1 MNKIIHSSHWGAFEA
16 VVEDGRL
23 VDAKPF
29 EWDTAPSPILKAIA
43 PAVHHELR
51 IRQPAIREGW
61 LKGRDRQ
68 RGEGRFI
75 EVSWDEALDLV
86 VEELER
92 VRAAHGNEAI
102 FAGSYGWSSAGR
114 FHHAK
119 TQLQRFMNCIGGY
132 TAQKHNYSLAAG
144 LAILPHIVG
153 DHAPLRNPTSWQA
166 IEQATELFIAFGG
179 VGTRNAQVE
188 PGGMGAHTAMPWLD
202 RLARKGIK
210 LVSITPLRHDTPE
223 FMDAEW
229 WSPRPNT
236 DVALMMGLA
245 HTLVTEGL
253 HDPAFLA
260 RYTTGFE
267 RFEAYL
273 TGASDGV
280 AKSAE
285 WAANITGLRAQ
296 DIQALARE
304 MASKR
309 TMIATSYS
317 LQRSDHGEQAFWMTA
332 TLAAIVGQ
340 IGMPGGGF
348 SFGYGSMHGQGNP
361 LKAVP
366 PVSHSAGEN
375 PTGSFIPVA
384 RITDLLEKPG
394 EEYDFDGE
402 RRVYPDIRLV
412 YWCGGNPFHHHQD
425 LNRLL
430 AAWRRPETVI
440 VNEPWWTPTA
450 KLADIVLPATTT
462 LERNDIGASSRDRF
476 VMAMKQAVPPQAGA
490 RNDFDI
496 FGAMAERMGV
506 SEAFSCGRDEMGW
519 LRHLYEEAC
528 AKAAGSG
535 LNLPDFDTFWAE
547 GYLETPEPDEPY
559 DVLAD
564 FRADPDA
571 NRLLTPS
578 GKIEIFSQRIAGF
591 GYDDCP
597 GHPVWLEP
605 AEWLGG
611 KAAERFPLHL
621 ISNQPA
627 HKLHSQL
634 DFTGPSKAA
643 KVAGREVALLS
654 PEEADKRGIEDGVFI
669 KVFNDRGYTI
679 AVARISDDVMDGV
692 VMLPTGAWF
701 DPTSPSGS
709 GGLEKHGNP
718 NVLTLD
724 KGTSKLGQGPIAHTT
739 LVDVELFEGDPPP
752 VSAFELPEIV
762 PLADPE

>member
-1 MNKIIHSSHWGAFEA
+1 MTKIIHSSHWGAFEA
-16 VVEDGRL
+16 IVEDGRL

-29 EWDTAPSPILKAIA
+29 ERDQAPSPILKALA

-61 LKGRDRQ
+61 LEGRDRR
-68 RGEGRFI
+68 RGQGRFV
-75 EVSWDEALDLV
+75 EVPWDEALDMV
-86 VEELER
+86 AAELYR
-92 VRAAHGNEAI
+92 VKMAHGNEAI

-132 TAQKHNYSLAAG
+132 TGQKHSYSLAAG

-153 DHAPLRNPTSWQA
+153 DVRPLRNPTSWDA
-166 IEQATELFIAFGG
+166 IEAATELFVAFGG

-188 PGGMGAHTAMPWLD
+188 PGGMGAHSALPWLEQ
-202 RLARKGIK
+202 LAAKGVK
-210 LVSITPLRHDTPE
+210 LVSVTPLRHDTPA

-229 WSPRPNT
+229 WAPRPNT

-245 HTLVTEGL
+245 HTMVAEGL
-253 HDPAFLA
+253 ADRDFLA
-260 RYTTGFE
+260 RYTVGFK

-273 TGASDGV
+273 MGQVDGT
-280 AKSAE
+280 AKSAA
-285 WAANITGLRAQ
+285 WAAEVTGLDAGQ
-296 DIQALARE
+296 IEALARE
-304 MASKR
+304 MAAKR

-317 LQRSDHGEQAFWMTA
+317 LQRGDHGEQAFWMTA
-332 TLAAIVGQ
+332 VLASILGQ
-340 IGMPGGGF
+340 IGLPGGGF
-348 SFGYGSMHGQGNP
+348 GFGYGSMHGQGNP
-361 LKAVP
+361 LKKVP
-366 PVSHSAGEN
+366 PVTHSAGEN

-384 RITDLLEKPG
+384 RITDLLERPG

-402 RRVYPDIRLV
+402 RRVYPDIRLI

-476 VMAMKQAVPPQAGA
+476 VMAMKQAVAPEGA
-490 RNDFDI
+490 ARHDFEI
-496 FGAMAERMGV
+496 FGALATRMGV
-506 SEAFSCGRDEMGW
+506 GQAFGGGRDEMAW
-519 LRHLYEEAC
+519 LRHLYDQAC
-528 AKAAGSG
+528 AKVSGSG

-547 GYLETPEPDEPY
+547 GYLETPEPEAAY
-559 DVLAD
+559 NVYAD
-564 FRADPDA
+564 FRADPVGNA
-571 NRLLTPS
+571 LSTPS
-578 GKIEIFSQRIAGF
+578 GKIEIYSEEVAGF
-591 GYDDCP
+591 GYEDCP

-611 KAAERFPLHL
+611 ASAARFPLHL
-621 ISNQPA
+621 VSNQPA

-634 DFTGPSKAA
+634 DFAGPSKAA
-643 KVAGREVALLS
+643 KVAGREVAVLAAA
-654 PEEADKRGIEDGVFI
+654 EAERRGLADGDFVR
-669 KVFNDRGYTI
+669 VFNDRGETI
-679 AVARISDDVMDGV
+679 AVARISDDAMDGV

-701 DPTSPSGS
+701 DPSAPAAA

-724 KGTSKLGQGPIAHTT
+724 KGTSRLGQGPIAHTT
-739 LVDVELFEGDPPP
+739 LVEVERFDGEPPP
-752 VSAFELPEIV
+752 VSAFALPEVV
-762 PLADPE
+762 PLGHG